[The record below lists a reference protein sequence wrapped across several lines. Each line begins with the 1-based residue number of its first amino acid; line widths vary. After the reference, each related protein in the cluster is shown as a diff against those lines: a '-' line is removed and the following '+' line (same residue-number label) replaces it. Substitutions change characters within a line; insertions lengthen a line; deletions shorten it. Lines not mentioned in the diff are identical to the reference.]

1 MPEDRHPPMVNDD
14 RVNGEPQ
21 REALGT
27 SEAQLL
33 NALKVARAGHWQY
46 DIQGDRF
53 TFNDQFYSI
62 FGTTAQA
69 VGGYTMTSAEYM
81 KRFVHPDDAAL
92 VRQAIQKS
100 IETTDPTY
108 SDELGHRALFA
119 DGREGYILARWFS
132 VKDARGRTIMTYG
145 VNRDITDLKRN
156 EQRVT
161 ESEGQF
167 KSLVEQQVAGIVIVR
182 YDGSLAYVNPRFA
195 GMLGYETKEVIG
207 QPLLSFIAER
217 DRNTIMDRTRARFA
231 GQSDK
236 APSAFAIRTRAGT
249 LVDVLG
255 QSTLA
260 TWQGHPALIGVVI
273 DYSEHKQAE
282 RAMQQA
288 IEALAGTVELRDPY
302 TAGHQRRV
310 SRLACAIA
318 HKLGMP
324 ESQIAGLQLASAVH
338 DIGKVLVPAEIL
350 AKPGKLT
357 DIEYQMI
364 QQHAEA
370 GYDILKGVEFP
381 WPVAQIILQH
391 HERLDGS
398 GYPRGLARDAILQ
411 EAKVLT
417 VADVL
422 DAMMTRRPYR
432 EGLGLEAA
440 LREIETGKGKLY
452 DPAAVDACV
461 SLFRQK
467 AFSFE

>member
-1 MPEDRHPPMVNDD
+1 MVRDD

-81 KRFVHPDDAAL
+81 KRFVHPDDAVL

-108 SDELGHRALFA
+108 SDELAHRALFA

-145 VNRDITDLKRN
+145 VDRDVTDLKRN
-156 EQRVT
+156 ERRIT

-167 KSLVEQQVAGIVIVR
+167 KSVVEQQVAGIIVVH

-249 LVDVLG
+249 LIDVLA
-255 QSTLA
+255 QTTLA

-273 DYSEHKQAE
+273 DYSAHKQAE

-350 AKPGKLT
+350 TKPGKLT

-364 QQHAEA
+364 QQHAKA

-411 EAKVLT
+411 EAKVLA

-461 SLFRQK
+461 LLFRQK

>member
-1 MPEDRHPPMVNDD
+1 MASDD

-21 REALGT
+21 REALRT

-46 DIQGDRF
+46 DIQSDRF

-62 FGTTAQA
+62 FRTTAQA

-81 KRFVHPDDAAL
+81 KRFVHPDDAVL
-92 VRQAIQKS
+92 VRQVIQKS

-108 SDELGHRALFA
+108 SDELAHRALFA

-132 VKDARGRTIMTYG
+132 VKDARGRTITTYG
-145 VNRDITDLKRN
+145 VNRDVTDLKRN
-156 EQRVT
+156 ERRIT

-167 KSLVEQQVAGIVIVR
+167 KSVVEQQVAGIIVVN

-195 GMLGYETKEVIG
+195 GMLGYETKEVID

-249 LVDVLG
+249 LIDVLA
-255 QSTLA
+255 QTTLA

-273 DYSEHKQAE
+273 DYSAHKQAE

-350 AKPGKLT
+350 TKPGKLT

-364 QQHAEA
+364 QQHAKA

-411 EAKVLT
+411 EAKVLA

-461 SLFRQK
+461 LLFRQK

>member
-1 MPEDRHPPMVNDD
+1 MASDD

-21 REALGT
+21 REALRT

-46 DIQGDRF
+46 DIQGDLF
-53 TFNDQFYSI
+53 TFNDQLYSI

-81 KRFVHPDDAAL
+81 KRFVHPDDAVL
-92 VRQAIQKS
+92 VRQVIQKS

-108 SDELGHRALFA
+108 SDELAHRALFA

-145 VNRDITDLKRN
+145 VNRDVTDLKRN
-156 EQRVT
+156 ERRIT

-167 KSLVEQQVAGIVIVR
+167 KSVVEQQVAGIIVVH

-249 LVDVLG
+249 LIDVLA
-255 QSTLA
+255 QTTLA

-273 DYSEHKQAE
+273 DYSAHKQAE

-350 AKPGKLT
+350 TKPGKLT

-364 QQHAEA
+364 QQHAKA

-398 GYPRGLARDAILQ
+398 GYPRGLARDAILR
-411 EAKVLT
+411 EAKVLA

-422 DAMMTRRPYR
+422 DAMMTCRPYR

-461 SLFRQK
+461 LLFRQK

>member
-1 MPEDRHPPMVNDD
+1 
-14 RVNGEPQ
+14 
-21 REALGT
+21 
-27 SEAQLL
+27 
-33 NALKVARAGHWQY
+33 
-46 DIQGDRF
+46 
-53 TFNDQFYSI
+53 
-62 FGTTAQA
+62 
-69 VGGYTMTSAEYM
+69 MTSAEYM

-92 VRQAIQKS
+92 VRQAIQRS

-108 SDELGHRALFA
+108 SDELAHRALFA

-145 VNRDITDLKRN
+145 VNRDITDLKRY
-156 EQRVT
+156 EQRAT

-167 KSLVEQQVAGIVIVR
+167 KSLVEQQVAGIVVVR

-195 GMLGYETKEVIG
+195 SMLGYETKEVIG

-217 DRNTIMDRTRARFA
+217 DRNTIKDRTRARFA

-236 APSAFAIRTRAGT
+236 APSAFAIRSRAGT
-249 LVDVLG
+249 LIDVLG

-288 IEALAGTVELRDPY
+288 IEALAATVELRDPY

-324 ESQIAGLQLASAVH
+324 ESQIAGLELASAVH

-350 AKPGKLT
+350 AKPGELT

-381 WPVAQIILQH
+381 WPVAQFILQH

-411 EAKVLT
+411 EAKVLA
-417 VADVL
+417 VADVI

-452 DPAAVDACV
+452 DPAAVGACV
-461 SLFRQK
+461 SLFRQD

>member
-1 MPEDRHPPMVNDD
+1 MASDD

-21 REALGT
+21 REALRT

-46 DIQGDRF
+46 DIQSDRF

-62 FGTTAQA
+62 FRTTAQA

-81 KRFVHPDDAAL
+81 KRFVHPDDAVL
-92 VRQAIQKS
+92 VRQVIQKS

-108 SDELGHRALFA
+108 SDELAHRALFA

-145 VNRDITDLKRN
+145 VNRDVTDLKRN
-156 EQRVT
+156 ERRIT

-167 KSLVEQQVAGIVIVR
+167 KSVVEQQVAGIIVVN

-195 GMLGYETKEVIG
+195 GMLGYETKEVID

-249 LVDVLG
+249 LIDVLA
-255 QSTLA
+255 QTTLA

-273 DYSEHKQAE
+273 DYSAHKQAE

-324 ESQIAGLQLASAVH
+324 KIADRWAA
-338 DIGKVLVPAEIL
+338 
-350 AKPGKLT
+350 T
-357 DIEYQMI
+357 C
-364 QQHAEA
+364 
-370 GYDILKGVEFP
+370 
-381 WPVAQIILQH
+381 
-391 HERLDGS
+391 ERGARHRQSSGPRRDSHQARQADGHRIPDDS
-398 GYPRGLARDAILQ
+398 
-411 EAKVLT
+411 T
-417 VADVL
+417 
-422 DAMMTRRPYR
+422 TR
-432 EGLGLEAA
+432 
-440 LREIETGKGKLY
+440 
-452 DPAAVDACV
+452 
-461 SLFRQK
+461 
-467 AFSFE
+467 